1 MFEQTLASVF
11 VNAALPQKVM
21 LTALAGAVPLSL
33 AAAVL
38 GARAKTRDSRW
49 RRVVS
54 ALRGLGPAL
63 GLLTG
68 AMTSF
73 HMGQTIQ
80 RLPFDPTAKQL
91 APGILE
97 VSALI
102 GLGALVGVVAASVHV
117 GLGWADARERSPRNL
132 ASRR

>member
-1 MFEQTLASVF
+1 MFEQALASVF
-11 VNAALPQKVM
+11 ANAALPQKIV
-21 LTALAGAVPLSL
+21 LTALAVAVPLSL
-33 AAAVL
+33 AAAAL
-38 GARAKTRDSRW
+38 GLRAGARDSRW
-49 RRVVS
+49 RDVVS

-63 GLLTG
+63 GLLMG

-102 GLGALVGVVAASVHV
+102 GLGALVGVVAASAHV
-117 GLGWADARERSPRNL
+117 GLGWADAHERSPWKVTSGR
-132 ASRR
+132 